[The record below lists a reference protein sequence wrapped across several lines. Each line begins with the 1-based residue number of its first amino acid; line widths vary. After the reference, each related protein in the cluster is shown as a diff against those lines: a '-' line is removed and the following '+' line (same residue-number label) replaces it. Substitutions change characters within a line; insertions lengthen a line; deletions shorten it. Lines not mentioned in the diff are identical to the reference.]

1 MGSMNTASAVA
12 LAGTGAWPV
21 IAGLNGPGRLDP
33 YDPAAALI
41 FDTSSGG
48 WCADALA
55 RFFDDELGGLDWLT
69 DYMMSTEVFENDQ
82 DDGPSFA
89 VEAEPEEEYEKK
101 ALTIIDSDAG
111 WDIT

>member
-1 MGSMNTASAVA
+1 MVSMNAASAVA

-33 YDPAAALI
+33 YNPAAALI
-41 FDTSSGG
+41 FETAAGG
-48 WCADALA
+48 LRGDALA
-55 RFFDDELGGLDWLT
+55 RFFDSELGGLDWLT

-82 DDGPSFA
+82 DTGPSFA

-101 ALTIIDSDAG
+101 ALTTIDSDSG